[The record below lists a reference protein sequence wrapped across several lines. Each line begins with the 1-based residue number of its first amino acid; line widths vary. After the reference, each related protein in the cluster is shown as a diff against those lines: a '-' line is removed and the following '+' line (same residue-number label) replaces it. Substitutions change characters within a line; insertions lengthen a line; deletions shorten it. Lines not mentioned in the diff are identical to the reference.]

1 MIALIL
7 SPLAR
12 YIMLGCLVLMLIGS
26 FYVKIRSD
34 AIEAEQARL
43 TSDALKR
50 TQDAITAGD
59 NAAVTPDR
67 LLEDDGHRR
76 D

>member
-7 SPLAR
+7 SPLTR
-12 YIMLGCLVLMLIGS
+12 YIMLGGLALMLIGS

-50 TQDAITAGD
+50 TRDAIAAGD